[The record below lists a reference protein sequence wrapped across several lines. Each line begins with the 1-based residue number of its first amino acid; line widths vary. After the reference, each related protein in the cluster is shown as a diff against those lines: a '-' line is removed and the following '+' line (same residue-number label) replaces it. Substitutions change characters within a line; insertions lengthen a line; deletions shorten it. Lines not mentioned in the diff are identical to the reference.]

1 MLNPF
6 STFSPS
12 VKSKE
17 VALSDRGGKTNPEFR
32 FARFGHP
39 KFFTW
44 YDAYTGTQLVGFSVI
59 VCQVA
64 VGCNL
69 YPRLGTILGIDVEH
83 GCRVTDDYFTHFDGS
98 RVSYDKRW
106 LVNHTVF
113 GLQGT
118 ADAQ

>member
-1 MLNPF
+1 M
-6 STFSPS
+6 
-12 VKSKE
+12 
-17 VALSDRGGKTNPEFR
+17 SDRKDQLEFR

-69 YPRLGTILGIDVEH
+69 YPVLGTILGIDVEH